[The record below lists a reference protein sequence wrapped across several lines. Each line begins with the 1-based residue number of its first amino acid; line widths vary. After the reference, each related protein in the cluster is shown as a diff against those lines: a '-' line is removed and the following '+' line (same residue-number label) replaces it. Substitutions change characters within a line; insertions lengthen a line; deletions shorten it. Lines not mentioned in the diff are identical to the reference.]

1 MLKMFTATIRN
12 GALVLPD
19 GADLGLSE
27 EGDEV
32 QVAVEVADAF
42 DRAGLLFAASR
53 PSQFEKMGGAVTYPE
68 REELQPPRCGPIPG
82 RTTSRRVSGRLAPVR
97 RETRMR
103 CGSPPERNRTPGT
116 SGDRTDNRAT

>member
-53 PSQFEKMGGAVTYPE
+53 PSQFERMGGGRDVSRTRGIAAPPAADRSVAGRRAGAVPVAPL
-68 REELQPPRCGPIPG
+68 R
-82 RTTSRRVSGRLAPVR
+82 SRG
-97 RETRMR
+97 EH
-103 CGSPPERNRTPGT
+103 G
-116 SGDRTDNRAT
+116 

>member
-53 PSQFEKMGGAVTYPE
+53 PSQFERMGGAVTYPE
-68 REELQPPRCGPIPG
+68 REELQPPP
-82 RTTSRRVSGRLAPVR
+82 L
-97 RETRMR
+97 
-103 CGSPPERNRTPGT
+103 
-116 SGDRTDNRAT
+116 RTDPWPDDEPAHFRSPRSGPTGNTDEMRIGPRTEPHAGNERRQNR